1 MKFFKNKL
9 TGITILVAIF
19 LVIFYTIIAAMGQ
32 TLLLG
37 NLLGTLATPFR
48 YGFRAVGN
56 AFGGFADYVTEFR
69 SLQKENEQMADRIA
83 ELEKEV
89 AHVKVLEG
97 ENAWLRGFLGMK
109 EELTDFDMIDAT
121 VIGREANSY
130 MTLYTLNKG
139 SLHGVKVDMSVVT
152 DSGIV
157 GRVETVGA
165 NWCHVS
171 AITENASSVGAV
183 CARSGARGIVDGSLG
198 LRDKGLCA
206 MNYIDEFADVA
217 VGDVILSSGSGGVYP
232 YGFVIG
238 TVTEITHD
246 ENTRTLS
253 AIIEPAVNPDTVTR
267 VMIVG
272 KMTKAAETVPQE

>member
-1 MKFFKNKL
+1 
-9 TGITILVAIF
+9 
-19 LVIFYTIIAAMGQ
+19 MGQ
-32 TLLLG
+32 TLIFG

-69 SLQKENEQMADRIA
+69 SLQKENEQMAERIT
-83 ELEKEV
+83 ELEKQT

-97 ENAWLRGFLGMK
+97 ENAWLRGYLGMK
-109 EELTDFDMIDAT
+109 EELTDFDLIDAT

-139 SLHGVKVDMSVVT
+139 ALHGVKVDMSVVT

-183 CARSGARGIVDGSLG
+183 CARSGTRGIVDGSLG
-198 LRDKGLCA
+198 LRDKGMCA
-206 MNYIDEFADVA
+206 MNYIDEFADVE

-246 ENTRTLS
+246 ENARTLS
-253 AIIEPAVNPDTVTR
+253 AIIEPAVNPDTTTR

-272 KMTKAAETVPQE
+272 EMTKSAETAE